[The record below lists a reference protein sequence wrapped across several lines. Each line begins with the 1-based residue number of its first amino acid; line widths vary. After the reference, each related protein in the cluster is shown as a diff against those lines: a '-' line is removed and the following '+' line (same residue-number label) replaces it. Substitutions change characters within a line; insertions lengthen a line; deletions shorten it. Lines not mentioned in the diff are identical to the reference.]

1 MLARLALG
9 VTTTTTVVSGL
20 AAYQLRRRLH
30 TDPLTGLGNRA
41 ALESAFERARRR
53 RTAGMLAVAIGDLN
67 GFKALNDTHGHRFG
81 DRVLVEVATVLTR
94 QWSTTGA
101 RPFRLHG
108 DEFALLLPSV
118 VDQREAEDRIS
129 GVQEAVASLTE
140 VDGQPV
146 EVSMALGVITTP
158 VRRPDLSALLA
169 IADDR
174 MYGDKHATTP
184 THLVHRTVSV
194 H

>member
-20 AAYQLRRRLH
+20 AAYQLHRRLH

-53 RTAGMLAVAIGDLN
+53 RTAGMLAVAVGDLN

-81 DRVLVEVATVLTR
+81 DRVLVEVAAVLTR
-94 QWSTTGA
+94 QWSRGGA

-118 VDQREAEDRIS
+118 VDQRDAEDRIS

-158 VRRPDLSALLA
+158 VRRPSLSALLGM
-169 IADDR
+169 ADDR
-174 MYGDKHATTP
+174 MYGDKHATRSAQP
-184 THLVHRTVSV
+184 VSQV
-194 H
+194 AC